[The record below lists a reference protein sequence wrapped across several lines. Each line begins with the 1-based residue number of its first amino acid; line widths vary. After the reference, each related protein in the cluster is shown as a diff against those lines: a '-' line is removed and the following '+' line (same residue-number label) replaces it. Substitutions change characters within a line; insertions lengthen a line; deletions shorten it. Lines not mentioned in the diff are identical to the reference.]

1 MFYRWNTME
10 MAKKLGLK
18 GWVRNLPDGR
28 VEAVFEGEKS
38 DIEQMIDWCRAGP
51 PAASV
56 SRVEVTWDNPRDE
69 FNGFRV
75 VY

>member
-1 MFYRWNTME
+1 ME

-51 PAASV
+51 SAASV